1 MTQEDI
7 YRENYPIVYGY
18 LLSLCADIPL
28 AEDLTAETFF
38 KAFLHP
44 RRYDGT
50 CKLSTWL
57 CTIGRNLYINERK
70 RQLRSRRPA
79 APPATA
85 PDPEKVLLE
94 KETLAQLHRITQQL
108 EAPYG
113 QVFFMRV
120 EGLSFRQIGE
130 ALDKTENWARV
141 TFYRAKVKIQER
153 MEDSYGRM

>member
-18 LLSLCADIPL
+18 LLSLCGDIPL
-28 AEDLTAETFF
+28 AEDLAAETFF

-44 RRYDGT
+44 RRYDGQ

-70 RQLRSRRPA
+70 RQLRSHRLSTHRSK
-79 APPATA
+79 A
-85 PDPEKVLLE
+85 PDPEELLLE
-94 KETLAQLHRITQQL
+94 KEQIAQLYRAAQQL
-108 EAPYG
+108 EPPYG
-113 QVFFMRV
+113 QVFFMRT

-130 ALDKTENWARV
+130 AMGMSENWARV
-141 TFYRAKVKIQER
+141 TFFRAKVKIQEG
-153 MEDSYGRM
+153 MEDLYG